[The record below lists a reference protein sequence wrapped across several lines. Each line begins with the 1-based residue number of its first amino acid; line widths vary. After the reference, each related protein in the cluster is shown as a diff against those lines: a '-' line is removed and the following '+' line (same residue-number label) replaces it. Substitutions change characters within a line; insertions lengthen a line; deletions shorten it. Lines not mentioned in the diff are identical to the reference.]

1 MKRAI
6 TSVGSVLP
14 GIILWADH
22 PVLAFII
29 PVLLA
34 VVVLAFWTG
43 AVGVRYE
50 KD

>member
-1 MKRAI
+1 MKGLI
-6 TSVGSVLP
+6 TSVGSVLL

-22 PVLAFII
+22 PILAFIV

-43 AVGVRYE
+43 AVGVRFD